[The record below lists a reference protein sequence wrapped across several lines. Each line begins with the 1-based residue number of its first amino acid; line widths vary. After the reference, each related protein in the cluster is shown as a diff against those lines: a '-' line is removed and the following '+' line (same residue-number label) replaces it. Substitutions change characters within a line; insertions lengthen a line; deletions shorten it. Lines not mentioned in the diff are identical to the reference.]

1 MGGRAR
7 VGVLLASVAVALITV
22 DAASGSD
29 GLPQLLT
36 RDLTAKF
43 AVKPREIV
51 FIGPGPRKRAGVE
64 VIGGKHATANL
75 SFGSIAWT
83 SWSSTKATATATIW
97 SDHQA
102 GKPAD
107 RFYAVGN
114 ADITAMDVQD
124 GRFTRLKITYPGK
137 PGYEEP
143 VLTRGGGPGRYR
155 WG

>member
-1 MGGRAR
+1 MDGRAR
-7 VGVLLASVAVALITV
+7 VGVWLASVAVALISA

-29 GLPQLLT
+29 GLPQLLA

-43 AVKPREIV
+43 AVKPPEII
-51 FIGPGPRKRAGVE
+51 FIGPGPRKRVDE

-83 SWSSTKATATATIW
+83 SWSSTKATATATVWADQI
-97 SDHQA
+97 A

-107 RFYAVGN
+107 TFYAVGN

-124 GRFTRLKITYPGK
+124 GRFTRLKVTYPGK
-137 PGYEEP
+137 PGYEES